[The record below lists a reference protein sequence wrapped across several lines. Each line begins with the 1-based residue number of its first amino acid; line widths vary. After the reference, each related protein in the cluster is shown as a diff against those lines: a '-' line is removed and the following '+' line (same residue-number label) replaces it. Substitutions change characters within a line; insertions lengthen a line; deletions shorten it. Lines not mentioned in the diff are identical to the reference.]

1 MPQRSGIL
9 FFDLVYSPDGQTLL
23 KVPSGV
29 VRFRIREGVWS
40 IDEWAFDGCSQLREV
55 DVPYTVTFFEDG
67 ILAEDACMQHAPE
80 GLKLN
85 LWDWPYPEN
94 CAVSEELLEEIANG
108 CRDEHGFVYSRDGK
122 RLLRAAE
129 RVEEYWIPEGVEH
142 IERLA
147 FIGCTFDTLHVPTS
161 CSWENRPEAEWPIFG
176 SERVIGCIVFWER
189 PYAEQ
194 DNEPDPLC
202 VTDVD
207 HIVDAQHVMYTKN
220 GKRLLCARA
229 GFCGSEYHVPEGVVT
244 ICDRAFFFCEQFLTL
259 YIPSSVQVIGE
270 ELFGDA
276 GGMIVRQ

>member
-1 MPQRSGIL
+1 MIKQML
-9 FFDLVYSPDGQTLL
+9 EFDLVYSPDGETLL

-29 VRFRIREGVWS
+29 ERFRIREGVTS

-67 ILAEDACMQHAPE
+67 SLAENVCMQHAPE

-94 CAVSEELLEEIANG
+94 CATSDKQKEEIANG
-108 CRDEHGFVYSRDGK
+108 CHDEQGFVYSRDGK
-122 RLLRAAE
+122 RLLKAAKM
-129 RVEEYWIPEGVEH
+129 VEEYWIPEGVER

-161 CSWENRPEAEWPIFG
+161 CSWELRPEAEWPIFG
-176 SERVIGCIVFWER
+176 SDRVIGCIVFWER

-194 DNEPDPLC
+194 DYEPDPLC
-202 VTDVD
+202 VADAD
-207 HIVDAQHVMYTKN
+207 YIVDAQHVMYTKN

-229 GFCGSEYHVPEGVVT
+229 GFNAAEYHVPDGVVT
-244 ICDRAFFFCEQFLTL
+244 ICDRAFFFCGQYLKL
-259 YIPSSVQVIGE
+259 YIPASVKVIGE
-270 ELFGDA
+270 ELFGEM
-276 GGMIVRQ
+276 GGEIIKI